1 AILITSLAFFIPGNL
16 GVQDGGNILLTMG
29 LHLGAI
35 LGATFSVIRR
45 LREGFWL
52 AVGLV
57 VLAYET

>member
-1 AILITSLAFFIPGNL
+1 
-16 GVQDGGNILLTMG
+16 MG